1 MINAYSLAK
10 TASAPETYKV
20 SNEYFYVLERCA
32 TYRNLTR
39 ALLVLGVDDLAVIED
54 HSPATVAVAHTRR
67 PTVLL
72 GEEGLGVAEEKDLVA
87 LDAVDLAPS
96 VHNPG
101 VVARNG
107 SNDINTL
114 VLELLGLCD
123 VGREM
128 VCLASWGEGA
138 GNGEEDDLLVCPL
151 LAGIVFLGTAAGGG
165 VTIGD
170 GCPSVRE
177 KVLCQRTF

>member
-1 MINAYSLAK
+1 MAR
-10 TASAPETYKV
+10 TASAPETCRI
-20 SNEYFYVLERCA
+20 SNEHLNFPERCE
-32 TYRNLTR
+32 TYRDLTR
-39 ALLVLGVDDLAVIED
+39 ALLVLGVDDLAVVED
-54 HSPATVAVAHTRR
+54 HSPATVAVAHTSR
-67 PTVLL
+67 PTVFL
-72 GEEGLGVAEEKDLVA
+72 GEEGLGVAEEEDLVA

-101 VVARNG
+101 VVARDG

-114 VLELLGLCD
+114 VLELLCLCD

-128 VCLASWGEGA
+128 VGLASWGEGT

-165 VTIGD
+165 VGVGD
-170 GCPSVRE
+170 GCPS
-177 KVLCQRTF
+177 T